1 MTEMACMPAQRRAVP
16 PGAMQVADRWH
27 IAHNLADALERMAVR
42 VLVQLHKQRA
52 VDDLAGQEQRA
63 PPAIPGPVL

>member
-1 MTEMACMPAQRRAVP
+1 
-16 PGAMQVADRWH
+16 MQVADRWH

>member
-1 MTEMACMPAQRRAVP
+1 
-16 PGAMQVADRWH
+16 MQVADRWH

-63 PPAIPGPVL
+63 PPAIPGPVLRLTPVANSAQVGGHD